1 MSDTEKS
8 LSQAKEKIT
17 AESIRFLLNLFGAKS
32 KFKEKFCILHSHTI
46 GIPDEFKRLL
56 FSFIFERSLKISQ

>member
-32 KFKEKFCILHSHTI
+32 KFKEKFCILLVEI
-46 GIPDEFKRLL
+46 YLL
-56 FSFIFERSLKISQ
+56 FNNYKNLAYLKFKHIPFL